1 MIDGKF
7 TAGAIEKG
15 IAEDSL
21 YLDFDGS
28 AYEIPA
34 EVMEQYNAVVAAIK
48 DGTIRSPAPSRTPR
62 RGRPLRDPLN
72 IRQRAE
78 GLAAFSPALYPRS
91 YGIFSR
97 RDTVKRQGYGCR
109 CFRWYWRWSC
119 SD

>member
-48 DGTIRSPAPSRTPR
+48 DGTIVVPSTIE
-62 RGRPLRDPLN
+62 DAKAW
-72 IRQRAE
+72 Q
-78 GLAAFSPALYPRS
+78 AAA
-91 YGIFSR
+91 
-97 RDTVKRQGYGCR
+97 
-109 CFRWYWRWSC
+109 
-119 SD
+119 